1 MEITE
6 KLALFQ
12 ELISCG
18 SNLYTWCYDAEGQL
32 LASNCPDEILLSTAF
47 SNFGCK
53 DKMLSLG
60 REGGLPAVLG
70 TAMGLI
76 WGVDFQWENGALHRT
91 YAIGPAFFYDV
102 SMKDVERGF
111 NYYDKLE
118 ISLAWKHQFLNTL
131 PKIPVAQNIIF
142 SRYLLMLHYC
152 LTGEKL
158 DVSSLGFHQ
167 GAAGAPRVSA
177 EHRDRHKVWMAEQ
190 AMLQM
195 VRTGDLNYKS
205 ALSASMLISSGVPVQ
220 GRDPLRQAK
229 TSVTV
234 FTSIV
239 CRAAIEGGLSPEE
252 AYSLGDF
259 YIQSVERAREY
270 SDVAS
275 IPALMYDDFVRRVHK
290 CRTNPQLSA
299 QVQKCCDYIEMHLE
313 QKILAKDLAALVG
326 YTEYY
331 LTHKFKE
338 ETGLSVSDYVKF
350 AKVERAKV
358 LLHSTALSVQE
369 ISDQLCFGT
378 RNYFSRVFSEVA
390 GCTPMQYRER
400 PPLK

>member
-1 MEITE
+1 MDIPQN
-6 KLALFQ
+6 LALFQ
-12 ELISCG
+12 ELIGCG

-32 LASNCPDEILLSTAF
+32 LASNCPDEVLLSTAF

-53 DKMLSLG
+53 EKMLCLG
-60 REGGLPAVLG
+60 REGGPPGVLG

-76 WGVDFQWENGALHRT
+76 WGVDFERENGALRRA

-131 PKIPVAQNIIF
+131 PKVPVAQNIIF

-167 GAAGAPRVSA
+167 GAAGAPQVSA

-205 ALSASMLISSGVPVQ
+205 ALNTSMLISSGVPVQ
-220 GRDPLRQAK
+220 GHDPLRQAK

-259 YIQSVERAREY
+259 YIQSAERASEY
-270 SDVAS
+270 ADVAS
-275 IPALMYDDFVRRVHK
+275 IPTLMYDDFVRRVHK
-290 CRTNPQLSA
+290 CRTNPKLSA
-299 QVQKCCDYIEMHLE
+299 QVQKCCDHIEMHLE
-313 QKILAKDLAALVG
+313 QKIRAKDLAALVG

-358 LLHSTALSVQE
+358 LLHSTALSVQD

-378 RNYFSRVFSEVA
+378 RNYFSRVFSEVV

-400 PPLK
+400 RL